1 MDKVLVQCIKIS
13 TKKSNPIYTETTHSD
28 PIPFLTGNIFLSQ
41 PDPQFYTNYET
52 YGNLLNHRGDLSL
65 ISSYLE
71 HSVEPNPYMHKP
83 RYSCAFDVYFTEDP
97 SEVHDTTHLT
107 KMSKKSRK
115 IHKETATTV
124 FTGLLINYPL
134 NLAGLYICINLL
146 GMSDAFTIGTTIT
159 AYMTLV
165 AYTRVYLIRRHFYQ
179 KDQKDSENTVK

>member
-1 MDKVLVQCIKIS
+1 
-13 TKKSNPIYTETTHSD
+13 
-28 PIPFLTGNIFLSQ
+28 
-41 PDPQFYTNYET
+41 
-52 YGNLLNHRGDLSL
+52 
-65 ISSYLE
+65 
-71 HSVEPNPYMHKP
+71 
-83 RYSCAFDVYFTEDP
+83 
-97 SEVHDTTHLT
+97 
-107 KMSKKSRK
+107 MSKKSRK

-179 KDQKDSENTVK
+179 KDQKDSKTL